1 MAEHHL
7 VYQWWASQFWGVG
20 WIAGHNLH
28 LCPILVLHL
37 LLLTPNTSWTAQG
50 LPCMSMSTIPY
61 FCTIFSI
68 FHLLFLHPSDR
79 QCQFLQNQPTKFL
92 CCKLSSRINNV
103 NCHYK
108 KSNGTSVGTFCESVC
123 CFSNSQSLASSL
135 YFFSLSSLTDLVVPC
150 PALSGNVMLY
160 INLHFV
166 PTCDLYKVH
175 IQKTRVGYIVLCV
188 DPNLKKLKLNITHS
202 ELFLETWGERNS
214 KLCWNLH
221 RFLNGCN
228 FSTNSEPH
236 GCGQEITILIEGSFQ
251 KQWPKASLLLEWKEI
266 HVNMNKRIRN
276 PKVQHTQY
284 LFADISSVARPKMQD
299 TWNPV
304 YWSILQLQD
313 HPTWQCHPLLAALTR

>member
-1 MAEHHL
+1 
-7 VYQWWASQFWGVG
+7 
-20 WIAGHNLH
+20 
-28 LCPILVLHL
+28 
-37 LLLTPNTSWTAQG
+37 
-50 LPCMSMSTIPY
+50 MS
-61 FCTIFSI
+61 
-68 FHLLFLHPSDR
+68 
-79 QCQFLQNQPTKFL
+79 
-92 CCKLSSRINNV
+92 
-103 NCHYK
+103 
-108 KSNGTSVGTFCESVC
+108 TFCESVC
-123 CFSNSQSLASSL
+123 FFSNSQSLASSL

-175 IQKTRVGYIVLCV
+175 IQRTRVGYIVLCV
-188 DPNLKKLKLNITHS
+188 GSLDPNLKKPKLNITHS
-202 ELFLETWGERNS
+202 ELFLETWGERNL

-236 GCGQEITILIEGSFQ
+236 GCGSRNYHSNWGFI
-251 KQWPKASLLLEWKEI
+251 PKASLLLEWKEI
-266 HVNMNKRIRN
+266 LMNMNKRIRN

-284 LFADISSVARPKMQD
+284 LFASNSSVARPKMQD
-299 TWNPV
+299 ARNPV